1 MVLTEY
7 LKGIA
12 DAIRE
17 NKKTTDTI
25 PAENFQEEIEA
36 LKVRVDTSDATA
48 TSDTI
53 LKGTTAY
60 VAGVVIEGT
69 YEPAIADADYERA
82 QEQIRDLFGEE
93 V

>member
-1 MVLTEY
+1 MQLSEY
-7 LKGIA
+7 LKDIA

-17 NKKTTDTI
+17 NKKTTEAI
-25 PAENFQEEIEA
+25 PASSFKDEIEA
-36 LKVRVDTSDATA
+36 LKIRVDTTDASA

-60 VAGVVIEGT
+60 VAGVIVEGT
-69 YEPAIADADYERA
+69 YEPAIADEDYARA
-82 QEQIRDLFGEE
+82 QEQIKDLFGEE